1 MSKKILQMNLA
12 DFMLS
17 GKFGENYSKTLC
29 QYFNTY
35 FDYTTYEITDNGI
48 VTIVSINAVYE
59 NQIVPVSFIFT
70 KNYYVQNEITLTI
83 TCLYQSIFQDDLVFQ
98 YKNFV
103 EFDEIFEK
111 QLIDDEELQK
121 LYII

>member
-1 MSKKILQMNLA
+1 MNLA

>member
-1 MSKKILQMNLA
+1 MSKKILPMNLA